1 MTSDPGDTSDPA
13 PPDAVA
19 TSRTTIAAQALA
31 VVLDL
36 EADELRADSPL
47 VDLGADAIARIQ
59 WADVVEQLSAAR
71 ADGEHRA
78 ALSVDDGVLAT
89 AVTLGD
95 LAAALSPMGTR

>member
-1 MTSDPGDTSDPA
+1 MTSDPGDTRDPA

-59 WADVVEQLSAAR
+59 WADVVEQLSVEQAGAEL
-71 ADGEHRA
+71 GA
-78 ALSVDDGVLAT
+78 ALSVDDAVLAT
-89 AVTLGD
+89 AVTVGD
-95 LAAALSPMGTR
+95 LAAGLSPASAR

>member
-13 PPDAVA
+13 PPGAVA
-19 TSRTTIAAQALA
+19 TSTSSTTGIAASALA

-59 WADVVEQLSAAR
+59 WADVAQQLSAEQ
-71 ADGEHRA
+71 GSP
-78 ALSVDDGVLAT
+78 LSVDDGVLAT

-95 LAAALSPMGTR
+95 LAAGLHPVVAR